1 MRPIIGITAD
11 RRDGRFRVGENYATC
26 ITKAGGVSVILPPL
40 IGEEEKF
47 LDICDGFLFSGGD
60 DPVMEQWGIETH
72 IATTRCDEQRQ
83 RFETTLLEKLRHLP
97 DKPVFGICLGMQW
110 MGLLAGGTLVQ
121 DLDLEFAEHHKK
133 GTHLVSGEL
142 GSGVVHTSHHQ
153 AITETGSLEIAAVAD
168 DGIIEAV
175 CDHDRKWYVGVQWH
189 PERTENEVLG
199 QGLFNSFCKAATA

>member
-1 MRPIIGITAD
+1 
-11 RRDGRFRVGENYATC
+11 
-26 ITKAGGVSVILPPL
+26 
-40 IGEEEKF
+40 
-47 LDICDGFLFSGGD
+47 
-60 DPVMEQWGIETH
+60 
-72 IATTRCDEQRQ
+72 
-83 RFETTLLEKLRHLP
+83 
-97 DKPVFGICLGMQW
+97 

-121 DLDLEFAEHHKK
+121 DLDLEVAEHHKK

-153 AITETGSLEIAAVAD
+153 AITETGSLAIAAVAD

-175 CDHDRKWYVGVQWH
+175 RDYDRKWYVGVQWH